1 MSWQNFK
8 FQAYVLYSCI
18 YHVLMMFTETKK
30 KQQTNKKDYD
40 KYVRVNVETQFT
52 TFRTENV
59 VKFFL

>member
-1 MSWQNFK
+1 
-8 FQAYVLYSCI
+8 
-18 YHVLMMFTETKK
+18 MMFTETKK

>member
-1 MSWQNFK
+1 MFYILVFTMFSWCLLRQRRNNK
-8 FQAYVLYSCI
+8 Q
-18 YHVLMMFTETKK
+18 TK
-30 KQQTNKKDYD
+30 NKVQRKDYD